1 MINRIDRHIIF
12 RLFLIT
18 LFILGLLIVLFI
30 LIDFSENS
38 DEFAD
43 RGATLP
49 HIFQYYLDYIPEMIR
64 LVTPVAAFI
73 SCLLL
78 TGQMADRI
86 EIIALKSAG
95 VPILRLLLPY
105 LIFAAILSSA
115 LWYLDGWILP
125 GSNKSRFEFEQRY
138 LNTSVQKTPNRNV
151 FRQESMNT
159 IAKIG
164 FIDANGKEVYN
175 TEFYVFEGNNLGR
188 LNKTYQ
194 MNWVDSSGLWY
205 INTLE
210 NFDYD
215 TAGYTYSKS
224 YDVDTVFNI
233 RPADLQRS
241 STDVYQLTYPE
252 ILDYLETAKRSGIEG
267 LRLPYVQFY
276 GKLSYPLSI
285 IVSMLIGLAIA
296 SKKIRGGRGVHLA
309 FGLGISFFYLAAL
322 KISEP
327 FGISGQ
333 ISPEM
338 AAIIPHVFFL
348 SLGLILLIFYRQ

>member
-1 MINRIDRHIIF
+1 M
-12 RLFLIT
+12 
-18 LFILGLLIVLFI
+18 V
-30 LIDFSENS
+30 
-38 DEFAD
+38 
-43 RGATLP
+43 
-49 HIFQYYLDYIPEMIR
+49 R

-95 VPILRLLLPY
+95 VPVRRLLIPY
-105 LIFAAILSSA
+105 LMFAVTLASA

-125 GSNKSRFEFEQRY
+125 ASNKSRFEFEQRY
-138 LNTSVQKTPNRNV
+138 LNTSVKKTPNRNV

-175 TEFYVFEGNNLGR
+175 TEFYVFDGNKLNR

-194 MNWVDSSGLWY
+194 MDWVDTSKVWY
-205 INTLE
+205 INTFE
-210 NFDYD
+210 TFNYD
-215 TAGYTYSKS
+215 SAGYAYGKT
-224 YDVDTVFNI
+224 YDVDTLFNI

-241 STDVYQLTYPE
+241 STDVYQLSYPE
-252 ILDYLETAKRSGIEG
+252 IVDYLETAKRSGIEG
-267 LRLPYVQFY
+267 LRLPFVQFY

-309 FGLGISFFYLAAL
+309 VGLGTSFFYLATL
-322 KISEP
+322 KIAEP

-333 ISPEM
+333 ISPEL
-338 AAIIPHVFFL
+338 AAILPHAFFL
-348 SLGLILLIFYRQ
+348 LVGLSLMIFYRQ